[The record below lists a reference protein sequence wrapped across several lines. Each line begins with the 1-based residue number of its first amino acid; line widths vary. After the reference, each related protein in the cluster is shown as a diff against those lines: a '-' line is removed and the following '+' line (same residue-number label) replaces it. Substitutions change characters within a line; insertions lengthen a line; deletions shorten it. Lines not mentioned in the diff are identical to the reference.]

1 MIEDIIKDAKEA
13 SKKLSIASTIDK
25 NNALLAIADE
35 LNKNRKSIIEA
46 NLLDLE
52 ENKDLSVSMYNRLK
66 LDDKKLDGIIQGLKD
81 VVNLDDPIGEV
92 IESSVRP
99 NGLRID
105 KVRVPIGVIAAIFES
120 RPNVAVDIAA
130 LTIKTGNACVL
141 KGGSEAKHT
150 NTILVDT
157 MKKAIKQY
165 IPEESIGLLLDRNDT
180 IKLLTDKNIDLA
192 IPRGSKRLINFVTQ
206 NASVPVIETGAGVC
220 HLYIDENSDDE
231 IAINVLKNVKMS
243 NPSVCNAVE
252 TLLINENKT
261 YLLPEIKKS
270 LEGVLLRGN
279 KDVKKYIDVELMN
292 EDEYNTEYNDLILSI
307 KIVKNVD
314 EAIKHIDLYSTHHS
328 EAIISNNNENI
339 EKFLNEVDSAC
350 LYVNSSTR
358 FTDGGCFGF
367 GAELGISTQKLHAR
381 GPMGLKEMTSYKY
394 KIYGNG
400 QIR

>member
-13 SKKLSIASTIDK
+13 SKKLSIVSTIDK
-25 NNALLAIADE
+25 NNALLAIAEE

-66 LDDKKLDGIIQGLKD
+66 LDDKKLDGIIKGLKD
-81 VVNLDDPIGEV
+81 VVDLDDPIGEV

-220 HLYIDENSDDE
+220 HLYIDESSDDE
-231 IAINVLKNVKMS
+231 IAINVLKNAKMS

-270 LEGVLLRGN
+270 LDGVLLRGN
-279 KDVKKYIDVELMN
+279 EDVKKYIDVELMN

-314 EAIKHIDLYSTHHS
+314 EAIKHIDKYSTHHS

>member
-25 NNALLAIADE
+25 NNALLAIAEE

-66 LDDKKLDGIIQGLKD
+66 LDDKKLDGIIKGLKD
-81 VVNLDDPIGEV
+81 VVDLDDPIGEV

-99 NGLRID
+99 NGLKID

-220 HLYIDENSDDE
+220 HLYIDESSDDE
-231 IAINVLKNVKMS
+231 IAINVLKNAKMS

-270 LEGVLLRGN
+270 LDGVLLRGN
-279 KDVKKYIDVELMN
+279 EDVKKYIDVELMN

-314 EAIKHIDLYSTHHS
+314 EAIKHIDKYSTHHS

>member
-25 NNALLAIADE
+25 NNALLAIAEE

-66 LDDKKLDGIIQGLKD
+66 LDDKKLDGIIKGLKD
-81 VVNLDDPIGEV
+81 VVDLDDPIGEV

-220 HLYIDENSDDE
+220 HLYIDESSDDE
-231 IAINVLKNVKMS
+231 IAINVLKNAKMS

-270 LEGVLLRGN
+270 LDGVLLRGN
-279 KDVKKYIDVELMN
+279 EDVKKYIDVELMN

-314 EAIKHIDLYSTHHS
+314 EAIKHIDKYSTHHS

>member
-81 VVNLDDPIGEV
+81 VVDLDDPIGEV

-231 IAINVLKNVKMS
+231 IAINVLKNAKMS

-252 TLLINENKT
+252 TLLINENKA

-279 KDVKKYIDVELMN
+279 EDVKKYIDVELMN

>member
-81 VVNLDDPIGEV
+81 VVDLDDPIGEV

-231 IAINVLKNVKMS
+231 IAINVLKNAKMS

-252 TLLINENKT
+252 TLLINENKE

-279 KDVKKYIDVELMN
+279 EDVKKYIDVELMN

>member
-81 VVNLDDPIGEV
+81 VVDLDDPIGEV

-206 NASVPVIETGAGVC
+206 KASVPVIETGAGVC

-231 IAINVLKNVKMS
+231 IAINVLKNAKMS

-252 TLLINENKT
+252 TLLINENKA

-279 KDVKKYIDVELMN
+279 EDVKKYIDVELMN

>member
-25 NNALLAIADE
+25 NNALLAIAEE

-66 LDDKKLDGIIQGLKD
+66 LDDKKLDGIIKGLKD
-81 VVNLDDPIGEV
+81 VVDLDDPIGEV

-192 IPRGSKRLINFVTQ
+192 IPRGSKRLISFVTQ

-220 HLYIDENSDDE
+220 HLYIDESSDDE
-231 IAINVLKNVKMS
+231 IAIKVLKNAKMS

-270 LEGVLLRGN
+270 LDGVLLRGN
-279 KDVKKYIDVELMN
+279 EDVKKYIDVELMN

-314 EAIKHIDLYSTHHS
+314 EAIKHIDKYSTHHS

>member
-25 NNALLAIADE
+25 NNALLAIAEE

-66 LDDKKLDGIIQGLKD
+66 LDDKKLDGIIKGLKD
-81 VVNLDDPIGEV
+81 VVDLDDSIGEV

-220 HLYIDENSDDE
+220 HLYIDESSDDE
-231 IAINVLKNVKMS
+231 IAINVLKNAKMS

-270 LEGVLLRGN
+270 LDGVLLRGN
-279 KDVKKYIDVELMN
+279 EDVKKYIDVELMN

-314 EAIKHIDLYSTHHS
+314 EAIKHIDKYSTHHS